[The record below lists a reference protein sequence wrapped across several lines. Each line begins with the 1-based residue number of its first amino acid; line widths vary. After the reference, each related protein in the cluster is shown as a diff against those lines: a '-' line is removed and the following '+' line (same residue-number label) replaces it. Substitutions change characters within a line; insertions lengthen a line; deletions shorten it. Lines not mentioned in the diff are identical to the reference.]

1 MPNLKNTLSSH
12 FKASR
17 AQNRDFYVFDFV
29 RPIAQK
35 YLENGPNTQKKVSS
49 WIFSLSN
56 AAKQSPLAIFPA
68 EIWPKQIFAP
78 KNSLKISF
86 WRFRALRKSKWP
98 ETCFFGRDGP
108 KYTHIGKN

>member
-1 MPNLKNTLSSH
+1 MTFLGHLDLR
-12 FKASR
+12 R

-29 RPIAQK
+29 RPIAQE
-35 YLENGPNTQKKVSS
+35 YLENGPNTSKKVSS
-49 WIFSLSN
+49 LIFSLSN

-78 KNSLKISF
+78 ENSLKISF
-86 WRFRALRKSKWP
+86 WRIRALRKSKWP

>member
-1 MPNLKNTLSSH
+1 MTPPKLRIDIFMFLTLSGR
-12 FKASR
+12 FTYD
-17 AQNRDFYVFDFV
+17 NV
-29 RPIAQK
+29 
-35 YLENGPNTQKKVSS
+35 ENGQNTSKKVSS
-49 WIFSLSN
+49 LIFSLSN

-78 KNSLKISF
+78 ENSLKISF
-86 WRFRALRKSKWP
+86 WRIRALRKSKWP